1 MSKEKK
7 NTGAKTS
14 NSLSKKIISKLV
26 NIVAVMF
33 LLIVIIAGFI
43 SMNAQVNIT
52 EDKLVSV
59 AYENAFLID
68 SDIEKAYGQA
78 LSFASALK
86 NISALRPEE
95 QRDAIDNALAGVLAS
110 NKNFTTVFAYFEQNA
125 IPDENG
131 KPYSVHKKE
140 IAYEAVAYLNENQT
154 GITFEKHEDAFD
166 NFEKEYYKQIKSSG
180 EVYVME
186 PYVYSLRG
194 TEDIMMIS
202 IIAPIYN
209 AEGDFFGVA
218 GCDVALN
225 DMQTQRYAGTGYRS
239 THMVALSEDGTVLL
253 DTANPSLV
261 GKLAADIGYTKIFE
275 NGEKLRS
282 MPEGAY
288 VNSKKIVNQ
297 WVKNFATKKRGVSVT
312 IPLKMSAGNL
322 WTMYLCIDLGEL
334 NKTIIA
340 DVGKLSVIVILAGV
354 LLLFVI
360 YYIIKTS
367 LSPVKQIIEGASRLE
382 VGDLNIHIDVDSDDE
397 LGRLSKAF
405 NHISH
410 TMNNYVNDISKQLSE
425 MAANNMDITI
435 TQKYIGDFIPI
446 QKSIEQISQSLNETL
461 QQIILSA
468 NVVAEGSESVSMGTQ
483 VLSDGVLEQVAAI
496 EELAASIESIAEVVA
511 ANAQDAQ
518 NANKKVFEVKE
529 QVEMSNQAMSHL
541 VQAMSDIDKTS
552 EEIKNIV
559 MAIQEIASQTNLLS
573 LNASIEAARAGVAG
587 RGFAVVA
594 NEIRNLAEK
603 SEEAVKQTEGL
614 IEAANQAVEHGI
626 RIADETAASLL
637 TVVDGAEEAASSMNK
652 ISDASQNQKSVLDQ
666 LTQKVDLINDVVQSN
681 SAAVQQNTTTSA
693 KLSEQSKR
701 LYELVNRFRLK
712 GI

>member
-1 MSKEKK
+1 MVQTEK
-7 NTGAKTS
+7 NAKIITE
-14 NSLSKKIISKLV
+14 NSLGKKIISKIAFMVGAIFLV
-26 NIVAVMF
+26 TVIVSG
-33 LLIVIIAGFI
+33 LLSA
-43 SMNAQVNIT
+43 SSLLNST
-52 EDKLVSV
+52 KDKLVAA
-59 AYENAFLID
+59 AYENAFLIVN
-68 SDIEKAYGQA
+68 DIENSYGKAIGLA
-78 LSFASALK
+78 GALK
-86 NISALRPEE
+86 NISALDPSE
-95 QRDAIDNALAGVLAS
+95 QRDAIDRALLGVLEEDKS
-110 NKNFTTVFAYFEQNA
+110 FTTVFAYFEQNVVA
-125 IPDENG
+125 DENG
-131 KPYSVHKKE
+131 DPYSVYKRDM
-140 IAYEAVAYLNENQT
+140 AYEAITYPNEEGTGYL
-154 GITFEKHEDAFD
+154 FEKHEDAFD
-166 NFEKEYYKQIKSSG
+166 NYTKEYWMQMKATG
-180 EVYVME
+180 E
-186 PYVYSLRG
+186 PYIYEPYIYNLMG
-194 TEDIMMIS
+194 KDIMMIS
-202 IIAPIYN
+202 ILAPIYDVDGN
-209 AEGDFFGVA
+209 FYGVA
-218 GCDVALN
+218 GVDVALD
-225 DMQTQRYAGTGYRS
+225 DMQSRQYAGTGYVS

-253 DTANPSLV
+253 DTADPSLV
-261 GKLAADIGYTKIFE
+261 GKPAVDIGYTKIFE

-334 NKTIIA
+334 NKTIIT

-446 QKSIEQISQSLNETL
+446 QESIEQISQSLNETL

-468 NVVAEGSESVSMGTQ
+468 NVVSEGSESVSMGTQ

>member
-1 MSKEKK
+1 MVQTEK
-7 NTGAKTS
+7 NAKIITE
-14 NSLSKKIISKLV
+14 NSLGKKIISKIAFMVGTIFLV
-26 NIVAVMF
+26 TVIVSG
-33 LLIVIIAGFI
+33 LLSA
-43 SMNAQVNIT
+43 SSLLNST
-52 EDKLVSV
+52 KDKLVAA
-59 AYENAFLID
+59 AYENAFLIVN
-68 SDIEKAYGQA
+68 DIENSYGKAIGLA
-78 LSFASALK
+78 GALK
-86 NISALRPEE
+86 NISALDPSE
-95 QRDAIDNALAGVLAS
+95 QREAIDRALLGVLEEDKS
-110 NKNFTTVFAYFEQNA
+110 FTTVFAYFEQNVVA
-125 IPDENG
+125 DENG
-131 KPYSVHKKE
+131 DPYSVYKRDM
-140 IAYEAVAYLNENQT
+140 AYEAITYPNEEGTGYL
-154 GITFEKHEDAFD
+154 FEKHEDAFD
-166 NFEKEYYKQIKSSG
+166 NYTKEYWMQMKATG
-180 EVYVME
+180 E
-186 PYVYSLRG
+186 PYIYEPYIYNLMG
-194 TEDIMMIS
+194 KDIMMIS
-202 IIAPIYN
+202 ILAPIYDVDGN
-209 AEGDFFGVA
+209 FYGVA
-218 GCDVALN
+218 GVDVALD
-225 DMQTQRYAGTGYRS
+225 DMQSRQYAGTGYVS

-468 NVVAEGSESVSMGTQ
+468 NVVSEGSESVSMGTQ

>member
-1 MSKEKK
+1 MVQTEK
-7 NTGAKTS
+7 NAKIITE
-14 NSLSKKIISKLV
+14 NSLGKKIISKIAFMVGAIFLV
-26 NIVAVMF
+26 TVIVSG
-33 LLIVIIAGFI
+33 LLSA
-43 SMNAQVNIT
+43 SSLLNST
-52 EDKLVSV
+52 KDKLVAA
-59 AYENAFLID
+59 AYENAFLIVN
-68 SDIEKAYGQA
+68 DIENSYGKAIGLA
-78 LSFASALK
+78 GALK
-86 NISALRPEE
+86 NISALDPSE
-95 QRDAIDNALAGVLAS
+95 QRDAIDRALLGVLEEDKS
-110 NKNFTTVFAYFEQNA
+110 FTTVFAYFEQNVVA
-125 IPDENG
+125 DENG
-131 KPYSVHKKE
+131 DPYSVYKRDM
-140 IAYEAVAYLNENQT
+140 AYEAITYPNEEGTGYL
-154 GITFEKHEDAFD
+154 FEKHEDAFD
-166 NFEKEYYKQIKSSG
+166 NYTKEYWMQMKATG
-180 EVYVME
+180 E
-186 PYVYSLRG
+186 PYIYEPYIYNLMG
-194 TEDIMMIS
+194 KDIMMIS
-202 IIAPIYN
+202 ILAPIYDVDGN
-209 AEGDFFGVA
+209 FYGVA
-218 GCDVALN
+218 GVDVALD
-225 DMQTQRYAGTGYRS
+225 DMQSRQYAGTGYVS

-253 DTANPSLV
+253 DTADPSLV
-261 GKLAADIGYTKIFE
+261 GKPAVDIGYTKIFE

-446 QKSIEQISQSLNETL
+446 QESIEQISQSLNETL

-468 NVVAEGSESVSMGTQ
+468 NVVSEGSESVSMGTQ